1 MTGSALLLRGQ
12 CHRHCGSP
20 RQLGQGRC
28 IQLNVLQ
35 LWQKYEQ
42 HKQIQLTTYV
52 MRRSMGTISA
62 VIFLT
67 IIRLLAGLC
76 TTTNNLQKCCDT
88 RDERRF
94 STFCCINYGS
104 SCSQGL
110 LYQSCQESLHKF
122 ILRVWAQGDQGAL
135 KTTRRPRLR
144 SNPCKAILLQSRFC
158 AST

>member
-20 RQLGQGRC
+20 RQLGQGRR

-35 LWQKYEQ
+35 LWQEYEQ
-42 HKQIQLTTYV
+42 HKQIQLTTFV
-52 MRRSMGTISA
+52 MRRPKGTISA

-67 IIRLLAGLC
+67 FRLLAGLC
-76 TTTNNLQKCCDT
+76 TTTNNLQTCCDT
-88 RDERRF
+88 RNELRF

-104 SCSQGL
+104 SCSEGL
-110 LYQSCQESLHKF
+110 LYQSCQESLHQPG
-122 ILRVWAQGDQGAL
+122 LCVQAQGDQGAL
-135 KTTRRPRLR
+135 QTTRRPRLL
-144 SNPCKAILLQSRFC
+144 SKPCKAILLQSSFC